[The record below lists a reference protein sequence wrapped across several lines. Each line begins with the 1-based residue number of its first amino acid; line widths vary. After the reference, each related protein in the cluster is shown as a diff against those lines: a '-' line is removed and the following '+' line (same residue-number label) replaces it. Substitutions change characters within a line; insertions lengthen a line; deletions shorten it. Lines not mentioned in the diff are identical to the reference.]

1 MVGAA
6 LVRRLQRGGQQDL
19 LLRGRAEL
27 DLTRQSEVE
36 QFFADERIH
45 QVYLAAALVGGIKAN
60 NDRPADFIRENL
72 LIQTSVIHAA
82 HRAGVSRFLF
92 LGSSA
97 STRAWRNSRAKDALM
112 TVRGYQ

>member
-6 LVRRLQRGGQQDL
+6 LVRRLQLGGQQHL

-60 NDRPADFIRENL
+60 NDRPAEFITENL
-72 LIQTSVIHAA
+72 LIQTTVRSLPVAC
-82 HRAGVSRFLF
+82 RAFV
-92 LGSSA
+92 SSA
-97 STRAWRNSRAKDALM
+97 APASAPP
-112 TVRGYQ
+112 